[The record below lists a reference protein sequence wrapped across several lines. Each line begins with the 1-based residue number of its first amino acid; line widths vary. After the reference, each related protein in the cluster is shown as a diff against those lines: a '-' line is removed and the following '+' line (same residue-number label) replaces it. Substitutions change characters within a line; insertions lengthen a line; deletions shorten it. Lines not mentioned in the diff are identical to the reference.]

1 MKSTYTGYYRTKLS
15 PAEKQE
21 FKSLALKRGSVAEVH
36 DGLLREFIRRE
47 KEGAYGTAD
56 SRAEGHQGIH

>member
-21 FKSLALKRGSVAEVH
+21 FKALALKRGSVAEVH
-36 DGLLREFIRRE
+36 DDLLREFIRRE
-47 KEGAYGTAD
+47 KEGLYGVSD
-56 SRAEGHQGIH
+56 SRITGHQEIH